1 MKKHHH
7 PLLPTRDRE
16 DSRRAA
22 DRAGVRGRSAPPM
35 SSAARERIYRQ
46 QTGRRSKRA
55 HRAPSRQWW
64 WLRDD
69 LTPRQRRRWQHKANR
84 AACRPAPPRHDS

>member
-1 MKKHHH
+1 MKKHRH

-35 SSAARERIYRQ
+35 DMAKRTRVYRA
-46 QTGRRSKRA
+46 QTGRQAKRA
-55 HRAPSRQWW
+55 HRAPSHRRWW
-64 WLRDD
+64 VRDD
-69 LTPRQRRRWQHKANR
+69 FTPRQRRRWLHKV
-84 AACRPAPPRHDS
+84 CRTAYGRTRRHDG